1 MRFNYLVT
9 ASKDS
14 GGPLIVEDDKNNRH
28 VQGNCLWGIVNWS
41 GAA

>member
-1 MRFNYLVT
+1 MRVDYLVT
-9 ASKDS
+9 TRKDS

-28 VQGNCLWGIVNWS
+28 VQGNLLRGIVNWL